1 MPQAHGD
8 AGIPLNDK
16 TAAARAD
23 AEDVDAPPPTVLST
37 VSHIRHKAVLG
48 SVELYRLVCEA
59 VAVLKPEIEPEVQ
72 VGMVKKVAR
81 LVFKSTFKYKC
92 KFSHVRDVNRC
103 TVVVNTLAEVQAAL
117 ESILDYPGITVV
129 RAKNRFAADCD
140 NTPIGGYCDLQLQ
153 VRCVGVD
160 SLVVGFFC

>member
-1 MPQAHGD
+1 MCAPGAVC
-8 AGIPLNDK
+8 
-16 TAAARAD
+16 R
-23 AEDVDAPPPTVLST
+23 EDTHNKMAVLAAPPPTILST
-37 VSHIRHKAVLG
+37 VSHMRHKAVLG

-59 VAVLKPEIEPEVQ
+59 VATLKPNITPEVQ
-72 VGMVKKVAR
+72 VGKVKKVAR

-103 TVVVNTLAEVQAAL
+103 TVVVKTLAEVQSAL

-153 VRCVGVD
+153 VRCVGVGWTGT
-160 SLVVGFFC
+160 SGC